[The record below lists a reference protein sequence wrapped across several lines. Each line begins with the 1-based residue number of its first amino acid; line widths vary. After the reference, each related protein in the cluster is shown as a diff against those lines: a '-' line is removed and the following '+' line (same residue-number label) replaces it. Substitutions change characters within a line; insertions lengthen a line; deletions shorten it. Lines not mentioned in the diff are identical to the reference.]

1 MGYRKKVRPTGGT
14 GLNPDGFTLFEVI
27 VALMVLTLAI
37 SALLG
42 SFRQLVYTE
51 EQLRGR
57 VTALIIGRG
66 KLAELEQGS
75 EKGSSGVFAVPYSRF
90 SWSCREETAADGGSR
105 LILTLKWRNQNGL
118 SQEESFSGYRA
129 AD

>member
-1 MGYRKKVRPTGGT
+1 MESRAKIGLTGTESDPG
-14 GLNPDGFTLFEVI
+14 GFTLFEVI
-27 VALMVLTLAI
+27 VALMVLALAV

-51 EQLRGR
+51 EQLNGR

-66 KLAELEQGS
+66 KLAELERGS
-75 EKGSSGVFAVPYSRF
+75 EKGSSGVFPIPYSQF
-90 SWSCREETAADGGSR
+90 SWSCRGETSADGGSR
-105 LILTLKWRNQNGL
+105 LVLTLKWRNRNGL

-129 AD
+129 SD